1 MGKNSNG
8 TDSAPVC
15 RPDCVGESD
24 SRALS
29 VFRWQSDTG
38 GALSHRAIVNLD
50 VLDNFEPGPALSA
63 IDTDKGGKR
72 QTEQE
77 DVGGR
82 RPFSPRGYWA
92 DGVTSTSGQTGSG
105 GTAIRSGTAAW
116 AVTATTIT
124 PSAASIAAIR
134 FIAGLLGL
142 GVLAT

>member
-1 MGKNSNG
+1 MALILRP
-8 TDSAPVC
+8 SAVLIVWVNRIPGLC
-15 RPDCVGESD
+15 LCSAGNPTR
-24 SRALS
+24 
-29 VFRWQSDTG
+29 G